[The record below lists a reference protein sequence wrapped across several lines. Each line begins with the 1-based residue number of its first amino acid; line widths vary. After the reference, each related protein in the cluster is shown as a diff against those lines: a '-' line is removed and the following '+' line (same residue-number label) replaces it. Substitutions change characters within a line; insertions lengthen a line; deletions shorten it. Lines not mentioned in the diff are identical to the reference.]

1 MRNNLLGKELELPL
15 RLIPRHKPL
24 VKEPAKPLQFTLA
37 PVERLQRG
45 DFGADLFPASRQG
58 VLDPA

>member
-1 MRNNLLGKELELPL
+1 MRNDLLGKELELPL

-37 PVERLQRG
+37 AVERLQCG
-45 DFGADLFPASRQG
+45 DFGADLLWRACQG
-58 VLDPA
+58 VFDPA

>member
-1 MRNNLLGKELELPL
+1 MWNNLLGKELELSLCLVPG
-15 RLIPRHKPL
+15 HKSL

-45 DFGADLFPASRQG
+45 DFGADLFRRACQG